1 VSETV
6 CGLII
11 NILLLLF
18 SIIAFPFFVTLTVVW
33 IVTRDNTMNPYSL
46 FIMSLIALGWVG
58 IFVVCTTHTIKELRK
73 ERYRRSCVASLIA
86 TKQKEELK

>member
-1 VSETV
+1 
-6 CGLII
+6 
-11 NILLLLF
+11 
-18 SIIAFPFFVTLTVVW
+18 
-33 IVTRDNTMNPYSL
+33 MNPYSL